1 MVFRRHFFSNNCR
14 TTLANNF
21 LNIVRICKILYAI
34 NYHYQIAVMN
44 NTYIHHKGYLVL
56 IDWGWAASL
65 SPSRDL
71 PPGWTVQKLIAN
83 LPQIYF
89 LAKSSINILRVI
101 QVTRKRGYLKS
112 FSQLSEY
119 ERIQR
124 KFISLPCYPFEFWF
138 LSFKISHSVW

>member
-1 MVFRRHFFSNNCR
+1 
-14 TTLANNF
+14 
-21 LNIVRICKILYAI
+21 
-34 NYHYQIAVMN
+34 MN
-44 NTYIHHKGYLVL
+44 KTYIHHKGYLVL

-101 QVTRKRGYLKS
+101 QVTRKRSYLQS
-112 FSQLSEY
+112 FRQLSEY
-119 ERIQR
+119 ERIQGI
-124 KFISLPCYPFEFWF
+124 FVSLPCFPFEFDFCHSRYLIVCDKWIHIN
-138 LSFKISHSVW
+138 KILLINGSTRAPMQFVRCSVQPQII